1 MVAMTAVAEATGLDQ
16 RSLFELDDRLMELM
30 AQVEQAAEAGE
41 AISQELAQAI
51 DAYLEA
57 HRYKVDRI
65 AGYWRWQQSIAD
77 ICGREAERMSAR
89 KRAAENRIVRLKG
102 YVQAFM
108 VSRGVRKLEGERS
121 DISMQRNSS
130 ASVVI
135 DDPSQL
141 PEHFLE
147 RAIRLTKPEVRELVA
162 ALPDGALSR
171 RLAFTLESD
180 GWGPNG
186 ETIRAGL
193 MSGEAIAGARLVT
206 GSHLRL
212 R

>member
-1 MVAMTAVAEATGLDQ
+1 
-16 RSLFELDDRLMELM
+16 M
-30 AQVEQAAEAGE
+30 A
-41 AISQELAQAI
+41 
-51 DAYLEA
+51 
-57 HRYKVDRI
+57 
-65 AGYWRWQQSIAD
+65 
-77 ICGREAERMSAR
+77 AR

-121 DISMQRNSS
+121 DISIQRNSS

-135 DDPSQL
+135 NDPCQL
-141 PEHFLE
+141 PAHFFE
-147 RAIRLTKPEVRELVA
+147 RAIRFTKPELRELVA
-162 ALPDGALSR
+162 ALPNGALLSS
-171 RLAFTLESD
+171 LAFALESD

-186 ETIRAGL
+186 EAIRAGL
-193 MSGEAIAGARLVT
+193 VNGELIDGARLVT

>member
-1 MVAMTAVAEATGLDQ
+1 MVAVTAVAEATGLDQ

-57 HRYKVDRI
+57 HRHKVDRV

-135 DDPSQL
+135 DDPSRL

-147 RAIRLTKPEVRELVA
+147 RAIRFTKPELRELIA

-171 RLAFTLESD
+171 RLAFTPGSD
-180 GWGPNG
+180 GWVTNG
-186 ETIRAGL
+186 ESIRAGL
-193 MSGEAIAGARLVT
+193 MNGELIEGVRLLT